1 MYDSCICNVW
11 LCVAWL
17 FPSSCLMLVTLFDLF
32 VHVGRICIPP
42 LQNHLVWS
50 NSFPCAHLL
59 MYLRYFWAIIF
70 WFVFYSTR
78 LHILLLV
85 RSWPLIVLCL
95 STLPAIKWSQV
106 LGTDIFGASPSHHH
120 AILERGRHIIMPCW
134 RRLPHHH
141 DILEET
147 STSSY
152 LAIPSCH
159 LRGHCHIITLATT
172 SPFIKDCLMHR
183 FIITWSPIIEDHY
196 SKKLN

>member
-1 MYDSCICNVW
+1 MDTLWRFTYYAWLFYPVLYFHFIIYRWMYDSCICNVW

-59 MYLRYFWAIIF
+59 MYLRYFWVIIF

-85 RSWPLIVLCL
+85 RSWPLIALCL

-106 LGTDIFGASPSHHH
+106 LGTNIFGASPSHHH
-120 AILERGRHIIMPCW
+120 AILERGRHIIMPSW
-134 RRLPHHH
+134 R
-141 DILEET
+141 EVA
-147 STSSY
+147 TSSWH
-152 LAIPSCH
+152 P
-159 LRGHCHIITLATT
+159 RGDIHIILPCHTIM
-172 SPFIKDCLMHR
+172 SP
-183 FIITWSPIIEDHY
+183 
-196 SKKLN
+196 